1 MFYHTALC
9 WTGATVATLPVVVV
23 SVKMVVVV
31 AGAGDSVVLLDS
43 RLDSVDTVE
52 VDTAQG
58 GNLLS
63 V

>member
-1 MFYHTALC
+1 MSLAALC
-9 WTGATVATLPVVVV
+9 FAGATVATLPVVDV
-23 SVKMVVVV
+23 SVKRVVVV
-31 AGAGDSVVLLDS
+31 AGTGDSVALLDS
-43 RLDSVDTVE
+43 GLDSMDNVE

>member
-1 MFYHTALC
+1 M
-9 WTGATVATLPVVVV
+9 TGATVATLPVVVV

-43 RLDSVDTVE
+43 GLDSMDTVE